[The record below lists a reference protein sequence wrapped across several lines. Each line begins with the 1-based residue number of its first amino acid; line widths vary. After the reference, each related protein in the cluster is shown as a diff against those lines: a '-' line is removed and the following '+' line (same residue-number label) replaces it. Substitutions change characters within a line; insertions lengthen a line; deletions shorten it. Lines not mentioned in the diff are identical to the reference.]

1 MAAQGQK
8 EISICG
14 VGKFRAVAIFASK
27 ELEGTPFRF
36 AAMMD
41 STSPEPYNFNPDRLR
56 LVLRC
61 LYPEPRCF
69 LVGEGVELE
78 DNAAAVEVWKEFV
91 AERKVE
97 SPLLIN
103 VSLLNI
109 FKKT

>member
-1 MAAQGQK
+1 
-8 EISICG
+8 
-14 VGKFRAVAIFASK
+14 
-27 ELEGTPFRF
+27 
-36 AAMMD
+36 MMD
-41 STSPEPYNFNPDRLR
+41 STSPEPYNFNPDRMR

-103 VSLLNI
+103 FREFEDRTLEETIATPKEKLLAEVI
-109 FKKT
+109 KTRMMPHFFGQRE